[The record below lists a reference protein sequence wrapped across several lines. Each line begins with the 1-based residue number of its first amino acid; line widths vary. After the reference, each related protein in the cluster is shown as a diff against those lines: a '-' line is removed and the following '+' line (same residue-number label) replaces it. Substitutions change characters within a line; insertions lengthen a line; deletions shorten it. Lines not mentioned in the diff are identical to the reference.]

1 MKRSLV
7 VFGMATAI
15 VLAWSVGR
23 VQGQKAEAKKVIFAS
38 ANQADYKP
46 MGKAEG
52 VAQAVLWGNPDKGA
66 YGTFTKFKPG
76 YDAGMHS
83 HTNDVWIVGIKGA
96 YLYKDDDGEKRVGL
110 GDFLRVPGGHKH
122 WSGGDKNDGAL
133 FYEEGSAKFDLIPA
147 K

>member
-52 VAQAVLWGNPDKGA
+52 VTQAVLWGNPDKGA
-66 YGTFTKFKPG
+66 HATVHEIQ
-76 YDAGMHS
+76 AGIRCRH
-83 HTNDVWIVGIKGA
+83 A
-96 YLYKDDDGEKRVGL
+96 
-110 GDFLRVPGGHKH
+110 
-122 WSGGDKNDGAL
+122 
-133 FYEEGSAKFDLIPA
+133 
-147 K
+147 